1 MPMKCQVCEGEVIRR
16 WKPEVFLLDV
26 FWLLFLLS
34 LFALFV
40 LFAFRYSDYPAIL
53 TLSAIAILAALFAIG
68 SKQDLSKASAHTGG
82 LVLAWLIVGV
92 AYLLFR
98 FARHLSH
105 EGIGRVTCCVECGGD
120 GVI

>member
-1 MPMKCQVCEGEVIRR
+1 MKCQICDSEVVRI
-16 WKPEVFLLDV
+16 WKPEVFFMDV
-26 FWLLFLLS
+26 CWLLFLLS

-53 TLSAIAILAALFAIG
+53 TLSAIAVLVALFVIG
-68 SKQDLSKASAHTGG
+68 SKRGLGGASAHTGG
-82 LVLAWLIVGV
+82 FALAWLIVGV

-98 FARHLSH
+98 FARHLSR

-120 GVI
+120 GVA